1 MSVCAT
7 CREAGLTPGQSH
19 TCRQPQFAEMVF
31 TRHRGRGITIDSAP
45 ARTRIS
51 VQALVDRY
59 AYLTM
64 PRPDVVVFADQVVYR
79 VTGWDLA
86 SRSLE
91 LELLEDWRRP
101 VMLTSDKPLSGAEAE
116 ELKARWLAEHG
127 NNQAAHHVTPL
138 QARGEEQPK

>member
-1 MSVCAT
+1 MSDTQPAA
-7 CREAGLTPGQSH
+7 EYADLT
-19 TCRQPQFAEMVF
+19 F
-31 TRHRGRGITIDSAP
+31 TRHRGKAITIDTAP

-64 PRPDVVVFADQVVYR
+64 PRPDVIVFADQVVYR

-86 SRSLE
+86 SRCLE
-91 LELLEDWRRP
+91 LELLEDWRKPAVLISDQR
-101 VMLTSDKPLSGAEAE
+101 LTEAEAE

-138 QARGEEQPK
+138 NTRGEEQR

>member
-31 TRHRGRGITIDSAP
+31 TRHRGKAITIDTAP

-86 SRSLE
+86 SLCLE
-91 LELLEDWRRP
+91 LELLEDMRP
-101 VMLTSDKPLSGAEAE
+101 AEQATE
-116 ELKARWLAEHG
+116 EGQK
-127 NNQAAHHVTPL
+127 
-138 QARGEEQPK
+138 

>member
-7 CREAGLTPGQSH
+7 CREAGLTPGQPH
-19 TCRQPQFAEMVF
+19 TCRGPQFADLMF
-31 TRHRGRGITIDSAP
+31 TRHRGKAITIDSAP

-91 LELLEDWRRP
+91 LELLEDMRP
-101 VMLTSDKPLSGAEAE
+101 AAQPVQDGAVCAAYQAPTEAE
-116 ELKARWLAEHG
+116 DSGLCARCGMADYKHREQ
-127 NNQAAHHVTPL
+127 QA
-138 QARGEEQPK
+138 

>member
-1 MSVCAT
+1 MSDTQPAA
-7 CREAGLTPGQSH
+7 EFADLT
-19 TCRQPQFAEMVF
+19 F
-31 TRHRGRGITIDSAP
+31 TRHRGKAITINSAP

-64 PRPDVVVFADQVVYR
+64 PRPDVIVFADQVVYR

-86 SRSLE
+86 SRCLE